1 MPVSGYFQPLMKRLR
16 SYIIRL
22 LVTLSVCS
30 GFGLYM
36 AQPAEA
42 TRTTGDFARMLSM
55 VAQTSDAPALQKEL
69 QDLKASGGQLA
80 DMLEHT
86 SRMVTGTTSGESE
99 VPYANDHEELTRE
112 LYQLILIEWSQF
124 QTGNAMDGIPV
135 QPTVKPLILL
145 NIDKVKGMA
154 SAMAWPHRK
163 SHAIEENWISIM
175 PGAAASVSMEP
186 MSDSIAIGA
195 P

>member
-1 MPVSGYFQPLMKRLR
+1 MKRLR

-42 TRTTGDFARMLSM
+42 ARTTGDFARMLSV

-69 QDLKASGGQLA
+69 QDLKSSGDQLA
-80 DMLEHT
+80 EMLEHA
-86 SRMVTGTTSGESE
+86 SQIVTDNSNESDF
-99 VPYANDHEELTRE
+99 PYANDHEELSQE

-135 QPTVKPLILL
+135 QPTVKPLIHLHV
-145 NIDKVKGMA
+145 DKARGWIT
-154 SAMAWPHRK
+154 SAMACPLRK
-163 SHAIEENWISIM
+163 SHTIGENWISILS
-175 PGAAASVSMEP
+175 GAAAPVSMEP